1 MNKALLALV
10 ALTCI
15 AQAEIKKTYEAT
27 YYCTKKEPIMYNRF
41 NKVERLCVDNVVYN
55 RLYNSEE
62 YHDAFKS
69 YNYRT
74 KEPYYCTETT
84 KVKKGFVNDM
94 CVHTMTTFEDIK
106 DIK

>member
-15 AQAEIKKTYEAT
+15 TQAEVKKTYEAT
-27 YYCTKKEPIMYNRF
+27 YSCSRSDHIVYSPYY
-41 NKVERLCVDNVVYN
+41 KVGRLCVDNV
-55 RLYNSEE
+55 LYNVL
-62 YHDAFKS
+62 YHYGTPHEPFKS
-69 YNYRT
+69 YNYKT

-84 KVKKGFVNDM
+84 KVKTGYLNDM
-94 CVHTMTTFEDIK
+94 CVHTMTTFENVK